1 LLLLLLLLLLQ
12 ITDNLLHKEYNTLYT
27 MGMAVRKENEDD
39 GAEREKMSSKQRL
52 LTVAMLVM
60 FLSVFLF
67 AWIGG
72 IAEQENPVDV
82 RTKATAEDAFDSQ
95 GSKVVV
101 EKDDSAVVVEKDDGD
116 GAGAQNIKNV
126 CLDVCQARRTTRKD
140 QFGGDLLDRKDL
152 LEALN
157 KAKANMISKL
167 HVDYGKE
174 HFENIFVDKAANG
187 TEQRFRGFDPITPD
201 GDSPNRLKRK
211 LLIKILSMQTAIQT
225 KESNVRGCD
234 CINGDQPLG
243 GPARIEND
251 DDAPLDKIFERYIWA
266 TGGHSAAAGHG
277 NLYNESYTAFMERD
291 LKPIFGAIGIE
302 FEGRNYAMGGT
313 K

>member
-1 LLLLLLLLLLQ
+1 
-12 ITDNLLHKEYNTLYT
+12 
-27 MGMAVRKENEDD
+27 
-39 GAEREKMSSKQRL
+39 
-52 LTVAMLVM
+52 
-60 FLSVFLF
+60 
-67 AWIGG
+67 
-72 IAEQENPVDV
+72 
-82 RTKATAEDAFDSQ
+82 
-95 GSKVVV
+95 
-101 EKDDSAVVVEKDDGD
+101 
-116 GAGAQNIKNV
+116 
-126 CLDVCQARRTTRKD
+126 LDVCQARRTTRKD

-225 KESNVRGCD
+225 KDSNVRGCD
-234 CINGDQPLG
+234 CTNGDKPLG
-243 GPARIEND
+243 GAANIEN
-251 DDAPLDKIFERYIWA
+251 DAPLDTIFERYVWA

-313 K
+313 R